1 VYTSDQRETL
11 RSTLIAAAR
20 QDARISGAAVTGSA
34 AGGAED
40 QWSDIDLA
48 FGIGD
53 AGTMLAAVADWT
65 ERMYREHGAV
75 HHFDVNIGAWIYRVF
90 LLHIGLQ
97 VDLAF
102 APASEFGARA
112 HTFRLQFG
120 VAVERAH
127 ASPPTPSELIG
138 LAWLYALH
146 ARASIGRGKLWQGEY
161 MISHMRDQV
170 LALACVRHGLSA
182 VEGRGMDRLPPSVTE
197 PLQRA
202 LVGRLDQATLVHAFR
217 AATDA
222 LIEEIGYAD
231 AHLAARLKGA
241 LLQMPQDAL
250 GMQTSR

>member
-1 VYTSDQRETL
+1 MYTSDQRETL
-11 RSTLIAAAR
+11 RSALIAASR

-53 AGTMLAAVADWT
+53 AGTMPAAVADWT
-65 ERMYREHGAV
+65 ECM
-75 HHFDVNIGAWIYRVF
+75 YRVF

-102 APASEFGARA
+102 ASAHEFGARA

-120 VAVERAH
+120 VAVERVH
-127 ASPPTPSELIG
+127 ASPSTPSELIG

-146 ARASIGRGKLWQGEY
+146 ARGSVGRGKRWQAEY

-170 LALACVRHGLSA
+170 LALACLRHGLSA
-182 VEGRGMDRLPPSVTE
+182 VEGRAWTACRP
-197 PLQRA
+197 A
-202 LVGRLDQATLVHAFR
+202 
-217 AATDA
+217 
-222 LIEEIGYAD
+222 
-231 AHLAARLKGA
+231 
-241 LLQMPQDAL
+241 
-250 GMQTSR
+250 

>member
-1 VYTSDQRETL
+1 MYTSDQRETL
-11 RSTLIAAAR
+11 RSALIAASR

-53 AGTMLAAVADWT
+53 AGTMPAAVADWT
-65 ERMYREHGAV
+65 ERMYREHGVV

-102 APASEFGARA
+102 ASAHEFGARA

-120 VAVERAH
+120 VAVERVH
-127 ASPPTPSELIG
+127 ASPSTPSELIG

-146 ARASIGRGKLWQGEY
+146 ARGSVGRGKRWQAEY

-170 LALACVRHGLSA
+170 LAPGLPA
-182 VEGRGMDRLPPSVTE
+182 PRAFGRGRQSMDRLPPSVTE

-202 LVGRLDQATLVHAFR
+202 LVGRLDQATLVYAFR
-217 AATDA
+217 GRHRRPD
-222 LIEEIGYAD
+222 
-231 AHLAARLKGA
+231 
-241 LLQMPQDAL
+241 
-250 GMQTSR
+250 

>member
-11 RSTLIAAAR
+11 RSALIAASR

-53 AGTMLAAVADWT
+53 AGTMPTAVADWT
-65 ERMYREHGAV
+65 ERMYREHGVV

-102 APASEFGARA
+102 APAHEFGARA

-120 VAVERAH
+120 VAVERVH
-127 ASPPTPSELIG
+127 ASPSTPSELD
-138 LAWLYALH
+138 WPRMALRTPRARVRRPRETVAGGVHDQPH
-146 ARASIGRGKLWQGEY
+146 ARPGPGAGLPAPRAFGRGRQ
-161 MISHMRDQV
+161 S
-170 LALACVRHGLSA
+170 
-182 VEGRGMDRLPPSVTE
+182 MDRLPPSVTE

-202 LVGRLDQATLVHAFR
+202 LVGRLDQATLVYAFR
-217 AATDA
+217 GRHRRPD
-222 LIEEIGYAD
+222 
-231 AHLAARLKGA
+231 
-241 LLQMPQDAL
+241 
-250 GMQTSR
+250 